1 MSFLSKHKLLFILW
15 SFAAAFL
22 AYASMYAFRKPFNAA
37 TYEGQLVWGLPLKGV
52 LVISQIIGYMVSKF
66 VGIKVISELTK
77 GKRIPLI
84 LLLIGIAHLALFGFA
99 VVPLPWKFLLLF
111 LNGIPL
117 GMVWGVIFSFLEG
130 RRLTELI
137 ATGIAVG
144 AIVASG
150 LVKSIAR
157 ILLDNTVFDVPQ
169 FWMPFAVGLLF
180 LPLLLLAVWM
190 LSKIPPPDSEDI
202 RQKTRRQP
210 LQKKERLQLL
220 RRFLPG
226 IAGLVFLYVALTI
239 FRDYRDNYA
248 VEILE
253 YHRYFEA
260 SLFANMELVI
270 AAVVLLTSSLTV
282 LFKNNEKGFNFCLSL
297 FAGGFLLMLLSLGL
311 FEAKFISAY
320 SLMLLSGLGMAMGYV
335 PFQIVVLERFIAM
348 FQIHG
353 NVGFLMYLADSLGY
367 LGSVALILSE
377 GTGIVRATHH
387 QMFESLILICGTG
400 GLALTCFSYM
410 YFKKAYRAKSNA
422 LRLQ

>member
-1 MSFLSKHKLLFILW
+1 MSFLSKHKLLFIIW

-180 LPLLLLAVWM
+180 YPCLYWRFGCFLRFPRLIQRIYAKKHDVNLYKKKNDFNCCAV
-190 LSKIPPPDSEDI
+190 SC
-202 RQKTRRQP
+202 RV
-210 LQKKERLQLL
+210 
-220 RRFLPG
+220 LPG
-226 IAGLVFLYVALTI
+226 LCFCMLPSPYFGIT
-239 FRDYRDNYA
+239 
-248 VEILE
+248 EII
-253 YHRYFEA
+253 
-260 SLFANMELVI
+260 M
-270 AAVVLLTSSLTV
+270 
-282 LFKNNEKGFNFCLSL
+282 
-297 FAGGFLLMLLSLGL
+297 
-311 FEAKFISAY
+311 
-320 SLMLLSGLGMAMGYV
+320 
-335 PFQIVVLERFIAM
+335 P
-348 FQIHG
+348 
-353 NVGFLMYLADSLGY
+353 
-367 LGSVALILSE
+367 
-377 GTGIVRATHH
+377 
-387 QMFESLILICGTG
+387 
-400 GLALTCFSYM
+400 
-410 YFKKAYRAKSNA
+410 
-422 LRLQ
+422 